1 MILVDSSA
9 WIELLRKTGSP
20 IDHRLKVAIDTGEEL
35 ATVGAVQLEILAG
48 ARDEA
53 DMQNLRRLLARC
65 RLLRLQE
72 PSDHE
77 AAAAI
82 YRACR
87 RGGSTIRRLPDC
99 LIAAVAIRHGIEL
112 LHLDSDF
119 DQIARHAPLRV
130 AKPSL
135 SIVKSP

>member
-1 MILVDSSA
+1 VILVDSSA
-9 WIELLRKTGSP
+9 WIELLRKTGSSV
-20 IDHRLKVAIDTGEEL
+20 DRRLKTAIDTGEEL
-35 ATVGAVQLEILAG
+35 ATVGVVQLEILAG
-48 ARDEA
+48 ARDET
-53 DMQNLRRLLARC
+53 DVQNLRRLLALC

-99 LIAAVAIRHGIEL
+99 LIAAVAIRHGAGL
-112 LHLDSDF
+112 LHHDSDF
-119 DQIARHAPLRV
+119 DQIARHAPLSV
-130 AKPSL
+130 VKPSL
-135 SIVKSP
+135 SVVPA